1 MVDERVLY
9 SHACRAEH
17 DEMPATDCAERCV
30 NVGGWKTK
38 RMVPSVSSVGIQSCA
53 WKWQHEIE

>member
-1 MVDERVLY
+1 MVDERILY

-17 DEMPATDCAERCV
+17 DEMAATDCAERCV

-53 WKWQHEIE
+53 